1 MVKREIWR
9 YFDFWLFGSVVFL
22 SIFGVAMIRS
32 AIAGN
37 AELVELPTRQA
48 IFVALGL
55 VIIILTAM
63 IDYRLWGS
71 ASRALYIL
79 AIALLVGINI
89 IGQAAFG
96 SSRWFTTALVNI
108 QPSELAKIIMIIV
121 LANYFASTFEE
132 KKGWRWILK
141 GFLLTFGVVLW
152 ILLQP
157 NLSMSIVIFVLWFG
171 LMWISGLPNKYLA
184 IFIGLAV
191 AVLIL
196 FLVLILSGVKIP
208 FIQDYQIQRVLNF
221 IFPDPNARHGDTY
234 NVDQAK
240 IAIGSGGLLGM
251 GYGHGTQVQLRFLKV
266 RHTDFI
272 FSAVAEEFG
281 FVGTILLLGLLLF
294 IILRCLRAARLASDR
309 FGAMLAYGVAI
320 LLFFQTFVNV
330 GVNLNLI
337 PVTGLTL
344 PFVSYGGSSLISLVI
359 GIGLVESV
367 IMRQKS
373 TEL

>member
-22 SIFGVAMIRS
+22 CIFGIAMIRS

-37 AELVELPTRQA
+37 AELLGLPTRQA
-48 IFVALGL
+48 IFVAIGL
-55 VIIILTAM
+55 VIIIVTAM

-71 ASRALYIL
+71 TSRALYI
-79 AIALLVGINI
+79 IAVVLLVGINV

-96 SSRWFTTALVNI
+96 SARWFKTAVVNI

-121 LANYFASTFEE
+121 LANYFAKTMED
-132 KKGWRWILK
+132 KKDLRWILK
-141 GFLLTFGVVLW
+141 SFLLTFGVVLW

-157 NLSMSIVIFVLWFG
+157 NLSMSIVIFILWFA

-184 IFIGLAV
+184 IFIGIAV
-191 AVLIL
+191 LMLIL
-196 FLVLILSGVKIP
+196 FLVLSLSGVKIP
-208 FIQDYQIQRVLNF
+208 FIQDYQIARVLNF
-221 IFPDPNARHGDTY
+221 LFPDPNARHGDTY

-240 IAIGSGGLLGM
+240 IAIGSGGWFGM

-281 FVGTILLLGLLLF
+281 FVGTLLMLGLLLF
-294 IILRCLRAARLASDR
+294 IILRCLRAARLASDP
-309 FGAMLAYGVAI
+309 FGALLAYGVAI
-320 LLFFQTFVNV
+320 LLFFQTAVNV

-367 IMRQKS
+367 IMRQK
-373 TEL
+373 TLDL